1 MNVVR
6 VHPGA
11 IIALVLCGA
20 EVLGLLN
27 FATFQALVPEFT
39 REWGLTNAEAGWVSG
54 IYLAGYVAAVPILV
68 AMTDRVDARL
78 VFSASS
84 ATGGFASLGFALLAD
99 GFVSAMVWR
108 ALAGVALAGIYM
120 PGLKALSDRTSGPNQ
135 SRYLSFYTA
144 SFGIGV
150 ALSFLLSG
158 AVAELWGWRWA
169 FGLCALG
176 LAAGCA
182 MGFFGLKPVRPE
194 PPSAPTKLLDFRPVL
209 RNRAVLGFILG
220 YLGHCWELFA
230 FRAWIVA
237 FLVHAGIGGAA
248 AIASLATLLGVPA
261 SIVGNELAVRFGR
274 RNLIAVAALVSVA
287 LSLIV
292 GFGAA
297 WPAWLVVS
305 LLILYG
311 ILTAGDSAAL
321 TAGAIEVAE
330 PGRRGATLAAHAFF
344 GFAGGALGPPAVGL
358 VLDLAGGYGLGFAV
372 MGAGSALTL
381 AAVLLAVRAG
391 GKRRT
396 P

>member
-78 VFSASS
+78 IFAASS
-84 ATGGFASLGFALLAD
+84 AMGGLASLGFALLAD

-194 PPSAPTKLLDFRPVL
+194 PPAAPTPLLDFRPVL

-230 FRAWIVA
+230 FRAWVVA

-292 GFGAA
+292 GFGA
-297 WPAWLVVS
+297 VVARLAGRLADDRS
-305 LLILYG
+305 TG
-311 ILTAGDSAAL
+311 FSTAGDSAAL
-321 TAGAIEVAE
+321 TAGAVEVAE

-381 AAVLLAVRAG
+381 AAVLLAVRD
-391 GKRRT
+391 